1 MEYIALHVKDVPFQF
16 WQAVGEMAPY
26 LVFGFIMAGF
36 LSMLVKPQMVERHL
50 GGNGFK
56 PVLKAAAFG
65 IPLPLCSCGVLP
77 VSASL
82 RRHGASRGAT
92 TAFLISTPETGIDG
106 IMVTYSMLGLVVA
119 VFRPIAAFIMSLL
132 GGILV
137 NTFGSS
143 GSEKEVP
150 LSCEGACCMPTK
162 GRGKVHEALRYGL
175 ITLPQDLSGALLIG
189 ILAAA
194 VIAALVP
201 AGFLKAVGSGWVGML
216 VMMAASIP
224 VYVCATAS
232 VPIAWAA
239 IAKGI
244 SPGAALVFLIMGPV
258 TNASTITTIW
268 KIMGRRTA
276 IVYLATVTCGAL
288 MAGLVLNALDA
299 LFAFNIAG
307 NIQHHVHQH
316 ETGGGIFT
324 TFFSIVLLVMLAV
337 GLYRS
342 FMEKRA
348 RVHAEVAPAHGEEA
362 ITELSIEG
370 MTCSHCA
377 SAVERALG
385 GCPGVCSVDVD
396 LHGGKATV
404 KGHDVDEKHLRA
416 KVRELGYDV
425 RDPGEEAG
433 AHKHK

>member
-1 MEYIALHVKDVPFQF
+1 MQILEALILSF
-16 WQAVGEMAPY
+16 WQALGQMAPY
-26 LVFGFIMAGF
+26 LIFGFLVAGF

-50 GGNGFK
+50 GGKGFK

-65 IPLPLCSCGVLP
+65 VPLPLCSCGVLP

-92 TAFLISTPETGIDG
+92 AAFLISTPETGVDG
-106 IMVTYSMLGLVVA
+106 IMVTYSMLGPIVA

-137 NTFGSS
+137 NAFGSS
-143 GSEKEVP
+143 ASGKEAP
-150 LSCEGACCMPTK
+150 LSCEGACCMPTR
-162 GRGKVHEALRYGL
+162 GRGKIHEALRYGL
-175 ITLPQDLSGALLIG
+175 VTLPQDLSGALLVG
-189 ILAAA
+189 LAAAA
-194 VIAALVP
+194 VISTLVP
-201 AGFLKAVGSGWVGML
+201 AGFLKTVGSGVLGMF

-239 IAKGI
+239 IAKGV

-276 IVYLATVTCGAL
+276 IVYLATVACGAF
-288 MAGLVLNALDA
+288 ASGLILNALDA

-316 ETGGGIFT
+316 EAGGGVFT
-324 TFFSIVLLVMLAV
+324 TVASIVLLAMLTV

-348 RVHAEVAPAHGEEA
+348 RVHVEVAPAHGEEKVTA
-362 ITELSIEG
+362 LSIEG

-396 LHGGKATV
+396 LRGGKATV
-404 KGHDVDEKHLRA
+404 KGHDVDEEHLRSR
-416 KVRELGYDV
+416 VRELGYV
-425 RDPGEEAG
+425 VHAPGDEVAG
-433 AHKHK
+433 HKHK